1 MTEWKFN
8 DLLLKIKQGN
18 KAAFDTLYKEYYP
31 KMLFAANNITNNI
44 DDAKDAVQTAFL
56 KLWKYIIDSDKP
68 VVKYF
73 DSYLYTIARNAALDI
88 AASRNLFEIG
98 QDVETAATVDG
109 YSDDSDIAYID
120 IQTAIRGLKEPEQT
134 IAVQFF
140 LFNMKIK
147 EIAMHLNEP
156 VGTVKWR
163 ISEIKKYF
171 EKVLK

>member
-31 KMLFAANNITNNI
+31 KMLFTANNITNN
-44 DDAKDAVQTAFL
+44 
-56 KLWKYIIDSDKP
+56 
-68 VVKYF
+68 
-73 DSYLYTIARNAALDI
+73 
-88 AASRNLFEIG
+88 
-98 QDVETAATVDG
+98 TV
-109 YSDDSDIAYID
+109 
-120 IQTAIRGLKEPEQT
+120 
-134 IAVQFF
+134 AVQFF

-147 EIAMHLNEP
+147 EIAKYLNEP

>member
-31 KMLFAANNITNNI
+31 KMLFTANNITNNI

-56 KLWKYIIDSDKP
+56 KLWKYIIDSDKTSA
-68 VVKYF
+68 KYF

-88 AASRNLFEIG
+88 VTSRNLFEISE
-98 QDVETAATVDG
+98 DVETMTADV
-109 YSDDSDIAYID
+109 YSEDSVITYMD

-134 IAVQFF
+134 VAVQFF

-147 EIAMHLNEP
+147 EIAKYLNEP